1 MKISRAD
8 YSMMDSFRNHKRS
21 SLLDSSRK
29 QRKKDEFKN
38 ILETYLKE
46 STTENLEEFSV
57 ILPKHG
63 RFWDNGY
70 EDIG

>member
-1 MKISRAD
+1 MKISRTD
-8 YSMMDSFRNHKRS
+8 YSMLDSFRNHKS
-21 SLLDSSRK
+21 SMHDFSRR

-46 STTENLEEFSV
+46 STSDNLEEFRV

-70 EDIG
+70 EDIE